1 MRLKEPDGEFC
12 HAIATKL
19 AKTQELT
26 QVNSLAQVCANVMST
41 NIKICDRRPK
51 TD

>member
-1 MRLKEPDGEFC
+1 MRLKELDGEFC
-12 HAIATKL
+12 RALATKL
-19 AKTQELT
+19 AKTQEL
-26 QVNSLAQVCANVMST
+26 AQVSSVAEIRANVMST